1 MDDEL
6 YTGEDVTVPG
16 EQSREDALQKPNCS
30 AIPCRTFSEQWFR
43 RHLLSPEMCAQRW
56 RWECRRVAQGGRE
69 VYSHLEEEEKTPGDL
84 NESLGTRGCT

>member
-30 AIPCRTFSEQWFR
+30 AIPCARS
-43 RHLLSPEMCAQRW
+43 AGDGN
-56 RWECRRVAQGGRE
+56 A
-69 VYSHLEEEEKTPGDL
+69 EE
-84 NESLGTRGCT
+84 